1 MLIKDLML
9 RNPFRLLGE
18 KAGQQLESGQLGAVL
33 ARAGVGKTAFLVQLA
48 LNGLLRDQKVLHI
61 SIDDPVNK
69 VTLWYEEVF
78 RHITDQYREQAASA
92 QEIWESIIPHR
103 FVMTFK
109 VEGFSVP
116 KLEERLTDLTTQNIF
131 SPDIV
136 IIDGLPLDDKHPELL
151 SDLKMLSTSGGF
163 PVWVTVLTHRHDET
177 DSAGLPL
184 KLSGALEYFDAII
197 QLQPE
202 NDKIHV
208 RAVKGT
214 AEIKP
219 GAFLLLDPESH
230 LITAQ

>member
-18 KAGQQLESGQLGAVL
+18 KAGQHLESGQLGAVL

-61 SIDDPVNK
+61 SINDPVNK
-69 VTLWYEEVF
+69 VTLWYDEVF
-78 RHITDQYREQAASA
+78 RHITDQYQDQASSA
-92 QEIWESIIPHR
+92 QEIWESIVPHR

-116 KLEERLTDLTTQNIF
+116 KLQERLTDLTTQNIF

-136 IIDGLPLDDKHPELL
+136 IIDGLPLDGRDTEILKEL
-151 SDLKMLSTSGGF
+151 KELSTSGGY
-163 PVWVTVLTHRHDET
+163 PIWLTVLTHRHDEK
-177 DSAGLPL
+177 DSSGLPV
-184 KLSGALEYFDAII
+184 KLSGALEYFDAVI

-202 NDKIHV
+202 KDKIHV

-219 GAFLLLDPESH
+219 GKFILLDPESH

>member
-1 MLIKDLML
+1 ML

-18 KAGQQLESGQLGAVL
+18 KAGQHLESGQLGAVL

-48 LNGLLRDQKVLHI
+48 LNGLLRDQKILHI

-69 VTLWYEEVF
+69 VSLWYDEVF
-78 RHITDQYREQAASA
+78 RHITDQYQDQATSA
-92 QEIWESIIPHR
+92 QEIWEAIAPHR
-103 FVMTFK
+103 FIMTFK

-116 KLEERLTDLTTQNIF
+116 KLQERLTDLMTQNIF

-136 IIDGLPLDDKHPELL
+136 IIDGLPLDGRDTAILEEL
-151 SDLKMLSTSGGF
+151 KELSTTGGF
-163 PVWVTVLTHRHDET
+163 PVWVTVLTHRHDEK
-177 DSAGLPL
+177 DASGLPV
-184 KLSGALEYFDAII
+184 KLTSALAYFDAVI
-197 QLQPE
+197 QLQPDK
-202 NDKIHV
+202 DKIHV

-219 GAFLLLDPESH
+219 DKFLLLDPESH

>member
-1 MLIKDLML
+1 MLIKDLMQ

-18 KAGQQLESGQLGAVL
+18 EAGQHLDAGELGAVL

-48 LNGLLRDQKVLHI
+48 LDGLLRDKKVLHI

-69 VTLWYEEVF
+69 VTIWYEEVF
-78 RHITDQYREQAASA
+78 RHITDQYQDQAASF
-92 QEIWESIIPHR
+92 QEIWEAIVPHR
-103 FVMTFK
+103 FIMTFK

-116 KLEERLTDLTTQNIF
+116 KLQERLTDLTTQNIF

-136 IIDGLPLDDKHPELL
+136 IIDGLPVDGQDTEILKELKAL
-151 SDLKMLSTSGGF
+151 SSSGGY

-177 DSAGLPL
+177 DSSGLPV
-184 KLSGALEYFDAII
+184 KLAEAVKCFDAVI

-202 NDKIHV
+202 KDKIHV

-214 AEIKP
+214 SEIK
-219 GAFLLLDPESH
+219 ADALLLDPESH
-230 LITAQ
+230 LITKE

>member
-18 KAGQQLESGQLGAVL
+18 EAGQHLESGQLGAVL

-78 RHITDQYREQAASA
+78 RHITEQYRDQAASA
-92 QEIWESIIPHR
+92 QEIWEAIVPHR
-103 FVMTFK
+103 FIMTFK
-109 VEGFSVP
+109 VEGFTVP
-116 KLEERLTDLTTQNIF
+116 KLQERLTDLTAQNIF

-136 IIDGLPLDDKHPELL
+136 IIDGLPLDGPETGVLKELQAL
-151 SDLKMLSTSGGF
+151 SSTGGY
-163 PVWVTVLTHRHDET
+163 PVWVTVLIHRHDET
-177 DSAGLPL
+177 DASGLPVR
-184 KLSGALEYFDAII
+184 LSAAVDCFDAVIL
-197 QLQPE
+197 LQPE
-202 NDKIHV
+202 KDKIHV

-214 AEIKP
+214 ADIK
-219 GAFLLLDPESH
+219 GDAFLLLDPESH
-230 LITAQ
+230 LITAE